1 MMLRRETTMEIVQV
15 CPLFFPIRG
24 GVESHVFE
32 ISKRLASM
40 GENVKIYTTDPSG
53 KLPKKEHVEG
63 FEILRFRSF
72 SPHRVYFF
80 APELYSAMKRLR
92 NVDVVHVHGYPNFPA
107 LAAAAAKNDNNK
119 PLIFTPHYGGYSFHT
134 MGSSIL
140 RSLAKRCYHYS
151 VGEYIFEKSDRI
163 ITVGKFEKSILK
175 QRFGIDEEKIRYLPN
190 GVNVQQIEMLQKNR
204 KNTSTL
210 LYVGRL
216 EKYKGVQSLLN
227 ILPQLKRLTPNVNV
241 KIVGTG
247 SYENELRTLTSS
259 LAVDGDVQFLRNI
272 PQGELMALYASAS
285 AFIYLSQYEGLPVA
299 LLEAMAF
306 GLPVIATNVGGI
318 PDVVEPKETGFLLN
332 FPPNETELI
341 EYIAHLLNDPELA
354 ARTGLKA
361 REKILSEFSWDNI
374 AQSLRVLYEECS

>member
-1 MMLRRETTMEIVQV
+1 
-15 CPLFFPIRG
+15 
-24 GVESHVFE
+24 
-32 ISKRLASM
+32 
-40 GENVKIYTTDPSG
+40 
-53 KLPKKEHVEG
+53 
-63 FEILRFRSF
+63 
-72 SPHRVYFF
+72 
-80 APELYSAMKRLR
+80 
-92 NVDVVHVHGYPNFPA
+92 
-107 LAAAAAKNDNNK
+107 
-119 PLIFTPHYGGYSFHT
+119 
-134 MGSSIL
+134 
-140 RSLAKRCYHYS
+140 
-151 VGEYIFEKSDRI
+151 
-163 ITVGKFEKSILK
+163 
-175 QRFGIDEEKIRYLPN
+175 
-190 GVNVQQIEMLQKNR
+190 
-204 KNTSTL
+204 